1 MKETVVITGAS
12 RGIGRALALEFAAR
26 GHPLVLAA
34 RSRPDVPGTAVECDL
49 STQAGREK
57 LLAAS
62 PEKIGGLVNN
72 AGFATAGPFAEQ
84 DRLRE
89 RDVVRLNVEAVVD
102 LCHLFLPRLQPG
114 SFIVNLASTA
124 AFQPV
129 PLFATY
135 SASKAF
141 VLSLSE
147 ALAEELAPRGIH
159 VMALCPGV
167 TESGFQKEANV
178 ALTPGHATSEE
189 VAKFALKA
197 LDTKKRVAI
206 HGAKNAFL
214 IMTQRVSPRIA
225 VVKVAK
231 KIMEP
236 WLKDRPTA
244 SS

>member
-1 MKETVVITGAS
+1 MKESVVVTGAS
-12 RGIGRALALEFAAR
+12 RGIGRELALRFADR

-34 RSRPDVPGTAVECDL
+34 RSRSDLQGTVVECDL
-49 STQAGREK
+49 STQEGREK

-89 RDVVRLNVEAVVD
+89 REVVRLNVEAVVD
-102 LCHLFLPRLQPG
+102 LCHLFLPRLVPG
-114 SFIVNLASTA
+114 SFIINVASTA

-141 VLSLSE
+141 VLSLSQ
-147 ALAEELAPRGIH
+147 ALSDELAPRGIH

-167 TESGFQKEANV
+167 TESGFQKEADV
-178 ALTPGHATSEE
+178 ALTKGFAKAAD
-189 VAKFALKA
+189 VADFAMRS
-197 LDTKKRVAI
+197 LDARKRVAI
-206 HGAKNAFL
+206 HGKKNAFL
-214 IMTQRVSPRIA
+214 IFSQRLSPRTATVKIA
-225 VVKVAK
+225 R

-236 WLKDRPTA
+236 WFVNRTR
-244 SS
+244 S